1 MKKLLSE
8 KVNQLAPS
16 GIRKVNEKALAME
29 RKGEKIF
36 HFEIGRP
43 DFDTPEYIK
52 KACIDSINNGD
63 VFYTSNF
70 GIPVL
75 RQEIAKKLKKDNN
88 LDYKES
94 EILVTAGLSEAVF
107 DILYSIID
115 EGDEIILPDPVWANY
130 LNVTKL
136 LKANIK
142 NYKLAEENDFQIDI
156 EDLKSKITDKTKAM
170 LIISP
175 NNPTGSVLKEN
186 TIKEIAEL
194 AKEKDFYIIS
204 DEIYERIIYDEKHL
218 SIGSLPGMRERT
230 ITLNGFSKAYSMTGW
245 RLGYIAAPEELIKG
259 FNKIHQHNT
268 SCATSFVQHAGY
280 IALRDEQNEVE
291 DMVKEYRRR
300 RDYIVKTINSSD
312 YLSCKTPGGAF
323 YVYINIKKTGK
334 SSQEVVD
341 YLLDEAKIA
350 LVPGNCFGESGEGYI
365 RMSYASSYENIVEGC
380 DILLKAID
388 KLMK

>member
-142 NYKLAEENDFQIDI
+142 SYKLAEENDFQIDI

-312 YLSCKTPGGAF
+312 YLSCKMPGGAF